1 MLWVGITCPA
11 CAGCSC
17 SVTGLWAQLSATPGP
32 LVGGGHVPCSLP
44 VLALNQGPRSP
55 GSHPAAPA
63 AAGVSGLSQLPSPA
77 PRSSSCPR
85 FPLCPAL
92 QGLVGSCT
100 PSWGCR
106 HEPVVWELFQRLDP
120 SPNHGDD
127 SRGCILHPQPR
138 AVGTRLL
145 HGDVSPS
152 QPGSSTQHP
161 MAQPVPGALPAPA
174 PNPPWSLLLLH
185 GRGGSLR
192 GSPAPSTAP
201 TLPPFFP
208 AGTALAGFP
217 SRCS

>member
-1 MLWVGITCPA
+1 MGTTCPA

-17 SVTGLWAQLSATPGP
+17 SVTGLWAQLPATPGP
-32 LVGGGHVPCSLP
+32 LLLGGGHDPCSLP
-44 VLALNQGPRSP
+44 VLALSQGPRSP

-77 PRSSSCPR
+77 PP
-85 FPLCPAL
+85 PAL
-92 QGLVGSCT
+92 DSLCALLCRGSSDPAPHPGAAGTSLLCGNCSRGWIPHLITGMVLEAGSCT
-100 PSWGCR
+100 PK
-106 HEPVVWELFQRLDP
+106 
-120 SPNHGDD
+120 
-127 SRGCILHPQPR
+127 PR

-145 HGDVSPS
+145 HGAVSPS

-161 MAQPVPGALPAPA
+161 MAQPVLGALPAPA
-174 PNPPWSLLLLH
+174 PNPPWSLLLLQ

-192 GSPAPSTAP
+192 GSLAPRTAP